1 MLPAN
6 DTSGK
11 RGMAGAETG
20 QWANAAEHEDPVGRG
35 TVLWLQQ
42 QLAAREAELEQVR
55 LDMETRLTLS
65 DSSVARL
72 EVSSIELSERASRAV
87 KEGQSDRLC
96 LDGIGKIER
105 LERECRGLGPSR
117 KGLGGRAR
125 RVCRV
130 ARRNLGWWSD
140 SVPHCRRGWRRKRGQ
155 CAKRSWQQRC
165 QTSSSRLCSRLS
177 RAFNRSPSLPSLPL
191 RTWSFYR
198 PLVKARSCFI
208 ASSARTCKHLDVTYC
223 LHS

>member
-20 QWANAAEHEDPVGRG
+20 QWANVAEHEDPVGRG

-72 EVSSIELSERASRAV
+72 EVSSIELSCQRGPVELSKRASRIV
-87 KEGQSDRLC
+87 F
-96 LDGIGKIER
+96 
-105 LERECRGLGPSR
+105 
-117 KGLGGRAR
+117 
-125 RVCRV
+125 V
-130 ARRNLGWWSD
+130 
-140 SVPHCRRGWRRKRGQ
+140 
-155 CAKRSWQQRC
+155 
-165 QTSSSRLCSRLS
+165 
-177 RAFNRSPSLPSLPL
+177 
-191 RTWSFYR
+191 
-198 PLVKARSCFI
+198 
-208 ASSARTCKHLDVTYC
+208 
-223 LHS
+223 